1 MKRRAGESVGG
12 ESAADQ
18 LAGGKCSLGRRGR
31 EGQSCQAGS
40 SVGPVAEGETE
51 VVFSGMAGGHLNQQL
66 GVGAIGIGL
75 GSAGECLGGFLVGVH
90 VGDFVVWPR
99 LTGGEVR
106 DQEVEGCADAA
117 DARRRIVTCGGCA
130 G

>member
-1 MKRRAGESVGG
+1 MKRRAGESATANLRQTSWQ
-12 ESAADQ
+12 E
-18 LAGGKCSLGRRGR
+18 GKCSLGRR
-31 EGQSCQAGS
+31 EGQPWQAGS

-51 VVFSGMAGGHLNQQL
+51 VVFSGMACGQLNQQL

-90 VGDFVVWPR
+90 LGDFVVWPR
-99 LTGGEVR
+99 PTGGEVR

-117 DARRRIVTCGGCA
+117 DARRRVVTCWGCA